1 MSIIE
6 LPPKIK
12 NEDLFD
18 VMINNLQKELSEV
31 IDKINENYEYWDSV
45 KYKKCPEGISSEKLW
60 TYVKSSRMKKILFY
74 IQLLIS
80 TLYLSSCSV
89 IWDMTVMPFVKYEID
104 ESDIKWSKYYPECDY
119 LFYDIDSSLRDIF
132 IYDEKYCTN
141 RWRLKYNTAA
151 SQIQTIMFDKNGNCV
166 GGYELCYGNAKTLDV
181 YDEVPIF
188 QRNIYN
194 DTIFDIVNL
203 KNYVDILDTDHV
215 EKEYITRTIEEY
227 DYNIVVVWDYY
238 AGYYMKRHLRQVKKY
253 IKRFNTMYKFRIIY
267 LNV

>member
-1 MSIIE
+1 
-6 LPPKIK
+6 
-12 NEDLFD
+12 
-18 VMINNLQKELSEV
+18 
-31 IDKINENYEYWDSV
+31 
-45 KYKKCPEGISSEKLW
+45 
-60 TYVKSSRMKKILFY
+60 
-74 IQLLIS
+74 
-80 TLYLSSCSV
+80 
-89 IWDMTVMPFVKYEID
+89 
-104 ESDIKWSKYYPECDY
+104 
-119 LFYDIDSSLRDIF
+119 
-132 IYDEKYCTN
+132 
-141 RWRLKYNTAA
+141 
-151 SQIQTIMFDKNGNCV
+151 MFDKNGDCV